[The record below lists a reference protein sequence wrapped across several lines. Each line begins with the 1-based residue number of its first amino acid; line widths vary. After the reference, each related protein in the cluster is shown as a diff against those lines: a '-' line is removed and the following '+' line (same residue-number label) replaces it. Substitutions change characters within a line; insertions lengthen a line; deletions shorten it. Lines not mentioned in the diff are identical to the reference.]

1 MKIRRIVLQNV
12 HNFKRFEH
20 SFEDDWSG
28 ETPEALLLIG
38 PNGCG
43 KSTLLN
49 IIAALWQQLLKFF
62 PAHAA
67 DGDSRLEALLTGA
80 ELAAMEIV
88 DLVREPVWV
97 LVDNGNQEKEVQE
110 FLATYPESHRFRI
123 AFVSVHILETGRFYL
138 DEMGEKYPLPAPE
151 NESASL
157 QAKAILVP
165 RYWYAA
171 PGSALAVKMSDKT
184 AFPTWLADFADRLMK
199 NLLGRLYDLPNLVY
213 LESEQ
218 RALLPLGEKFTVT
231 PEPEEY
237 RWLARYAPTTTRR
250 GSLQNYLFTL
260 SATDSAT
267 FEEILA
273 TINGFL
279 GDKYVRGFDRQ
290 GVLWVTLAGGG
301 EHPIEDLSSGE
312 KQVLLMLAMLTRWL
326 RPGGIVLIDEPD
338 LHLHVS
344 LTAALVAYL
353 KRLVAGK
360 GGQLILA
367 SHEPE
372 LWRIFPETALVRLGE
387 LQPRE
392 GTQ

>member
-12 HNFKRFEH
+12 HNFKRFEY

-49 IIAALWQQLLKFF
+49 VIAALWQQLLNFF

-67 DGDSRLEALLTGA
+67 DGDSRLEALLSGA

-97 LVDNGNQEKEVQE
+97 MVDSGDEEKEVQD
-110 FLATYPESHRFRI
+110 FLAEHPEGHRFRLSYQEI
-123 AFVSVHILETGRFYL
+123 PIIERITR
-138 DEMGEKYPLPAPE
+138 
-151 NESASL
+151 
-157 QAKAILVP
+157 
-165 RYWYAA
+165 RWYTA
-171 PGSALAVKMSDKT
+171 PGSASAVEISGDVV
-184 AFPTWLADFADRLMK
+184 FSSWLTEFADRLMK
-199 NLLGRLYDLPNLVY
+199 NLLGRLYDLPNMVY

-237 RWLARYAPTTTRR
+237 RWLARYTPTATRR

-267 FEEILA
+267 FEEILT

-301 EHPIEDLSSGE
+301 EHPIEALSSGE

-353 KRLVAGK
+353 KRFVAGK

-372 LWRIFPETALVRLGE
+372 LWRIFPEPALVRLGE

-392 GTQ
+392 GAQ